1 MFEENIDVDGSSNSS
16 IKDICDPIYPTCI
29 VSQQSFS
36 WIRIARNDVGGKDNE
51 LLFFISRKK
60 KTRVVT

>member
-1 MFEENIDVDGSSNSS
+1 MVEENIDVDGSSNSN

-29 VSQQSFS
+29 VSRQSFS

-60 KTRVVT
+60 GTRVVT